1 MLTSSVLDF
10 SSLQDINALLP
21 GAVPP
26 LTANE
31 TLRCSLSNG
40 CTREVFLQELVKSRV
55 AYQPNTTPGYT
66 NIAFS
71 VLGLVVE
78 AVSNSTFHEVLDN
91 SLLTPLNL
99 SRTTM
104 SAPEDLTNAVIPGN
118 ATTSGWDLPL
128 NETHIAAMGGLFT
141 TPNEL
146 SKIGRSI
153 LSSSLLPGSTTRAWM
168 KPSSFTSSLV
178 GAVGPGFEIYR
189 AVLNAKHNRVVD
201 LYTKGGNL
209 PGYGAN
215 LIMIPDF
222 NVGIVL
228 MQAGRRSTVGTSILG
243 MVLDDL
249 LPALEEEARVQADA
263 VFAGTYTANNG
274 LNSTVKLTS
283 TPGIPGLSVV
293 EWVSNGTNM
302 RSDYLGN
309 PEWVQMYPTNILSK
323 DGKQFSWRS
332 SDFTLPDTGSPLDA
346 CPSWGAIN
354 RPTWGVYGL
363 DEFVFHLDEDGKA
376 WGLEPTALKIVLEK
390 A

>member
-1 MLTSSVLDF
+1 
-10 SSLQDINALLP
+10 
-21 GAVPP
+21 
-26 LTANE
+26 
-31 TLRCSLSNG
+31 
-40 CTREVFLQELVKSRV
+40 
-55 AYQPNTTPGYT
+55 
-66 NIAFS
+66 
-71 VLGLVVE
+71 
-78 AVSNSTFHEVLDN
+78 
-91 SLLTPLNL
+91 
-99 SRTTM
+99 
-104 SAPEDLTNAVIPGN
+104 
-118 ATTSGWDLPL
+118 
-128 NETHIAAMGGLFT
+128 
-141 TPNEL
+141 
-146 SKIGRSI
+146 
-153 LSSSLLPGSTTRAWM
+153 M

-376 WGLEPTALKIVLEK
+376 RGLEPTALKIVLDK

>member
-283 TPGIPGLSVV
+283 TLVLPSSLPPAKAACYFCFTIS
-293 EWVSNGTNM
+293 M
-302 RSDYLGN
+302 
-309 PEWVQMYPTNILSK
+309 SK
-323 DGKQFSWRS
+323 SRHG
-332 SDFTLPDTGSPLDA
+332 
-346 CPSWGAIN
+346 
-354 RPTWGVYGL
+354 
-363 DEFVFHLDEDGKA
+363 
-376 WGLEPTALKIVLEK
+376 
-390 A
+390 